1 MIEIQELIIKC
12 KINGEFD
19 STEQE
24 ITKLIDDKIEEFI
37 SSYKFALSK
46 DQKKFLIEECSEN
59 VFKKLE
65 LELKL

>member
-1 MIEIQELIIKC
+1 MIEIQELIIKG

-24 ITKLIDDKIEEFI
+24 IIKLIDDKIEEYI
-37 SSYKFALSK
+37 SSYKFGLSK